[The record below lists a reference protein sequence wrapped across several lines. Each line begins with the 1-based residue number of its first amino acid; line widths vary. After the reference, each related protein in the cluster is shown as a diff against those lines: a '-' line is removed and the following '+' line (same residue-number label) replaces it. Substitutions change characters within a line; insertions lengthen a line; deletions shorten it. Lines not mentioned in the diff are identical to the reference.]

1 MLSVGEAQEKVLSV
15 VDVLPPEESHV
26 GDSLGRVPAGDLY
39 APHALPRFDNSAMD
53 GFALRAEDVASASP
67 DSPVTLRSI
76 GEVRAGDAGE
86 ITIEPGTAA
95 HIMTGAP
102 VPAGAD
108 AIVPIEDAQ
117 EEGDRIS
124 VSVPVP
130 VGRHVRPAGEDVS
143 EGELLMRSG
152 TELGP
157 GELAMLAS
165 LGLSPLMVHP
175 APRVALIVTGDELVV
190 PERDPEPGKI
200 RDSNTVALST
210 LLQQAGADVVM
221 ADRVGDD
228 RDATVQAFSNAAG
241 IADLIVSSGG
251 VAVGRYDYVKDVIEE
266 LGEIQMWK
274 VAMQPGRPVV
284 LGRVGATPFLG
295 LPGNPVSVH
304 VSFEQFVRPAIR
316 KMRGCQ
322 TFFRP
327 RVHARLTHQLEK
339 PPGRLNFVRVRLARS
354 GEGWYATPTGPQGS
368 HIQSSLVLCHG
379 LAIFEADETRL
390 DIGADVIVE
399 VWRLPVA
406 SGAMGTYETE
416 ADPE

>member
-1 MLSVGEAQEKVLSV
+1 MLTVGEAQEKVLSV
-15 VDVLPPEESHV
+15 VDVLPAEESPV
-26 GDSLGRVPAGDLY
+26 ADALGRVPAGDLF

-53 GFALRAEDVASASP
+53 GFAVRAEDVGSASS
-67 DSPVTLRSI
+67 DAPVQLKVV

-86 ITIEPGTAA
+86 IDVAPGTAA
-95 HIMTGAP
+95 RIMTGAP
-102 VPAGAD
+102 IPVGAD
-108 AIVPIEDAQ
+108 AVVPIEEV
-117 EEGDRIS
+117 EESDGSIS
-124 VSVPVP
+124 VHASVP

-143 EGELLMRSG
+143 EGELLMRAG

-157 GELAMLAS
+157 GELAMIAS

-190 PERDPEPGKI
+190 PEQDPEPGKI

-210 LLQQAGADVVM
+210 LLQQAGAEVVM

-228 RDATVQAFSNAAG
+228 REATLQAFSNAAG

-251 VAVGRYDYVKDVIEE
+251 VAVGAYDFVKEVVEE
-266 LGEIQMWK
+266 LGAIEMWK
-274 VAMQPGRPVV
+274 VAMQPGKPVV
-284 LGRVGATPFLG
+284 LGRVGGTPLLG

-316 KMRGCQ
+316 KMRGCL
-322 TFFRP
+322 TYFRP
-327 RVHARLTHQLEK
+327 RVHARLTHALEK
-339 PPGRLNFVRVRLARS
+339 PPGRQQFVRVRLARS
-354 GEGWYATPTGPQGS
+354 GEGWYATPTGGQGS

-379 LAIFEADETRL
+379 LAIFDAEATRL
-390 DIGADVIVE
+390 KEGSDVMVE

-406 SGAMGTYETE
+406 SGAVGAQETE